1 MPGSDPADVAAI
13 NPDDP
18 PWGLPSAIGVL
29 FASLALLVLIPVFTI
44 IPYVIWRGV
53 NLQAVGEML
62 QTDKTAILISILA
75 NFPAHLLTL
84 ALVWAIVTK
93 FGKRPFWDA
102 LGWSWS
108 PRIGFWASAG
118 IALGLFGL
126 GLLIFQ
132 IFGDQETALT
142 RILNSST
149 AARYAVVLMA
159 ILTAP
164 LVEEVVYRGVLY
176 PALQRRVGRLWSV
189 IGVMMVFAIIH
200 VPQYL
205 PSFGAIS
212 TIGVLSLSLTLV
224 RAYTGQLLP
233 CVVIHAV
240 FNTLSS
246 VGILLEPFLKNVPS
260 VTDQPTSTASLLL
273 ARIAHLSF

>member
-18 PWGLPSAIGVL
+18 PWGLPSAVAVL

-84 ALVWAIVTK
+84 ALVWAIVTG
-93 FGKRPFWDA
+93 FGKRPFWGA

-108 PRIGFWASAG
+108 PRVGFWASAG

-176 PALQRRVGRLWSV
+176 PALQRRAGRLWGV
-189 IGVMMVFAIIH
+189 MGVMMVFAIIH

-273 ARIAHLSF
+273 ARIAHLRF